1 LKQLPTLS
9 KRNILVTGGS
19 GFIGSNFIN
28 FLLEKKNYQVFN
40 IDDLTYASSN
50 RIYQIKNSKNY
61 RFFKKNICNS
71 FATEEVIKKSKPN
84 IIVHF
89 AAESHVDNSIKNSD
103 VFLKTNVFGT
113 HTLLKSTLNYYQKLN
128 ERQKKEFLF
137 IHISTDEV
145 YGSLKNNEKA
155 FTEKS
160 QYRPNN
166 PYSASKAA
174 ADHIVRAFHV
184 THQLPTITLHCSN
197 NYGPNQHS
205 EKFIPTI
212 IRSALLNKKIP
223 IYGKGSNIRD
233 WINVRDFAD
242 AILKVIN
249 KGKVGEV
256 YNVGGS
262 CQISN
267 LELVLKIT
275 AYLDKIQ
282 PSKTSYKNLISFVT
296 DRKGHDF
303 RYDIDISKIK
313 RELKWNPQ
321 MKLDEGIKQTI
332 RWYLFNTQRLKL
344 SA

>member
-1 LKQLPTLS
+1 LP
-9 KRNILVTGGS
+9 I
-19 GFIGSNFIN
+19 
-28 FLLEKKNYQVFN
+28 
-40 IDDLTYASSN
+40 
-50 RIYQIKNSKNY
+50 
-61 RFFKKNICNS
+61 
-71 FATEEVIKKSKPN
+71 
-84 IIVHF
+84 
-89 AAESHVDNSIKNSD
+89 
-103 VFLKTNVFGT
+103 
-113 HTLLKSTLNYYQKLN
+113 
-128 ERQKKEFLF
+128 
-137 IHISTDEV
+137 
-145 YGSLKNNEKA
+145 
-155 FTEKS
+155 
-160 QYRPNN
+160 
-166 PYSASKAA
+166 
-174 ADHIVRAFHV
+174 
-184 THQLPTITLHCSN
+184 ITLYCSN

-256 YNVGGS
+256 YNVGGN

-267 LELVLKIT
+267 LKLVLKIT
-275 AYLDKIQ
+275 DYLDKIQ

-313 RELKWNPQ
+313 HELKWYPQ
-321 MKLDEGIKQTI
+321 TKLDEGIKQTI

>member
-1 LKQLPTLS
+1 VKV
-9 KRNILVTGGS
+9 LVTGAA
-19 GFIGSNFIN
+19 GFIGSNLVHYIRK
-28 FLLEKKNYQVFN
+28 LRPSWQITAL
-40 IDDLTYASSN
+40 DLLTYAGN
-50 RIYQIKNSKNY
+50 L
-61 RFFKKNICNS
+61 KNISSLVDNS
-71 FATEEVIKKSKPN
+71 EVAFERIDIADESEISSLFEREKFDL
-84 IIVHF
+84 VFHL
-89 AAESHVDNSIKNSD
+89 AAESHVDRSIAD
-103 VFLKTNVFGT
+103 PLAFVEVNVMGT
-113 HTLLKSTLNYYQKLN
+113 AKLLNQARVSWSGQFEGKRFY
-128 ERQKKEFLF
+128 
-137 IHISTDEV
+137 HISTDEV

-256 YNVGGS
+256 YNVGGN

-296 DRKGHDF
+296 NRKGHDF

-313 RELKWNPQ
+313 SELKS
-321 MKLDEGIKQTI
+321 E
-332 RWYLFNTQRLKL
+332 FNI
-344 SA
+344 